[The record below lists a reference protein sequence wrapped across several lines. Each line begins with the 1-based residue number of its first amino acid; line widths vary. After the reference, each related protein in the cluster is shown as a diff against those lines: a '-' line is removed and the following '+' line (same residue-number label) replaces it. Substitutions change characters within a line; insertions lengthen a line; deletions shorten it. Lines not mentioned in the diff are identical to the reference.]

1 MSVAGAYWRGTP
13 DNKMFAKN
21 IWNGVS
27 KSRTRR
33 ASVAGRGQ
41 ETGSSEAGKR
51 ARALYVF
58 GGSAWH
64 AFLLPNGMIIRNE
77 LEQFARGLQFHRDY
91 DEVRSA
97 DDEQAAVGN
106 VRSLGSLQRQYV
118 FHASGRDG
126 VCAEADEL
134 SRAYVSLQ
142 NSPHSYREP
151 IRISEFGQVHRHE
164 FSGALNGMMR
174 VRTFCQDDA
183 HIFVRPDQIQEEI
196 KQVIDFISQVYQVF
210 GFDYTIELSTRP
222 EDSMG
227 AEELW
232 EQAESSLKQ
241 VLDQLGPYR
250 INEGDGA
257 FYGPK
262 IDFHLGFLAKLAM
275 RHHSTDFQF
284 LKNSIYR
291 ISEKITRSIGR
302 LLFTGRY
309 LDPSSDL
316 SGFLQSI
323 TVGLSRCGWLPY
335 RL

>member
-1 MSVAGAYWRGTP
+1 
-13 DNKMFAKN
+13 
-21 IWNGVS
+21 
-27 KSRTRR
+27 
-33 ASVAGRGQ
+33 
-41 ETGSSEAGKR
+41 
-51 ARALYVF
+51 
-58 GGSAWH
+58 
-64 AFLLPNGMIIRNE
+64 
-77 LEQFARGLQFHRDY
+77 
-91 DEVRSA
+91 
-97 DDEQAAVGN
+97 
-106 VRSLGSLQRQYV
+106 
-118 FHASGRDG
+118 
-126 VCAEADEL
+126 
-134 SRAYVSLQ
+134 
-142 NSPHSYREP
+142 
-151 IRISEFGQVHRHE
+151 
-164 FSGALNGMMR
+164 MMR

-196 KQVIDFISQVYQVF
+196 KQVIEFISQVYQVF

-227 AEELW
+227 SEELW

-241 VLDQLGPYR
+241 VLDQLGAPYR

-262 IDFHLGFLAKLAM
+262 IDFHILDSLKRSWQCGTIQL
-275 RHHSTDFQF
+275 DFQF